1 MLSKKMQAA
10 LNAQINAELYSA
22 YLYLSMS
29 AHCEAANLTGF
40 AAWMRRQAREES
52 QHAMKIFDY
61 VTDRDGRVTLDAV
74 GRPPTTWK
82 SPAQIWERV
91 LEHERHVSKL
101 INDLYALAVKEKDFP
116 TEAMLQW
123 FLTEQVE
130 EEKTA
135 RQILEQVKMLGPS
148 GSALF
153 FLDRHVG
160 KDAGEKGEGA

>member
-10 LNAQINAELYSA
+10 LNEQINAELYSA
-22 YLYLSMS
+22 YVYLAMS
-29 AHCEAANLTGF
+29 AHCEAQNLRGF
-40 AAWMRRQAREES
+40 AAWLRRQAREEVA
-52 QHAMKIFDY
+52 HAMKIFDF
-61 VTDRDGRVTLDAV
+61 VTDRDGRVALAAV
-74 GRPPTTWK
+74 PQ
-82 SPAQIWERV
+82 PAASYKTPLAMWTKV
-91 LEHERHVSKL
+91 LEHERHVSAL

-153 FLDRHVG
+153 FLDRNLG
-160 KDAGEKGEGA
+160 KDAGEKGEAA

>member
-10 LNAQINAELYSA
+10 LNEQINAELFSA
-22 YLYLSMS
+22 YVYLAMS
-29 AHCEAANLTGF
+29 AHCEAQNLPGF
-40 AAWMRRQAREES
+40 AAWLRRQAREEVA
-52 QHAMKIFDY
+52 HAMKIFDF
-61 VTDRDGRVTLDAV
+61 VTDRDGRVALAAV
-74 GRPPTTWK
+74 PQ
-82 SPAQIWERV
+82 PAASYKTPLAMWTKV

>member
-10 LNAQINAELYSA
+10 LNEQINAELYSA
-22 YLYLSMS
+22 YVYLAMS
-29 AHCEAANLTGF
+29 AHCEGQNLPGF
-40 AAWMRRQAREES
+40 AAWLRRQAREEVA
-52 QHAMKIFDY
+52 HAMKIFDF
-61 VTDRDGRVTLDAV
+61 VTDRDGRVALAAV
-74 GRPPTTWK
+74 PQ
-82 SPAQIWERV
+82 PAASYKTPLAMWTKV
-91 LEHERHVSKL
+91 LEHERHVSAL
-101 INDLYALAVKEKDFP
+101 INDLYALAVKESDYAAQ
-116 TEAMLQW
+116 AMLQW
-123 FLTEQVE
+123 FVTEQVE